1 VAAKAR
7 KRGYY
12 TREEFLLICRWKTPR
27 SKPLVES
34 NSAEAVEA
42 ATREAF
48 AASDEERRIESL
60 LSLRGVSWTTAS
72 ALLHLPLP
80 DLYPILDKRVL
91 HALGAR
97 PNASVSLKSWLDYV
111 DAWRE
116 VVAESGLDGR
126 SADQGLWQWSKE
138 QGVPL
143 Y

>member
-1 VAAKAR
+1 
-7 KRGYY
+7 
-12 TREEFLLICRWKTPR
+12 
-27 SKPLVES
+27 VES
-34 NSAEAVEA
+34 NPAEAVEA
-42 ATREAF
+42 ATCEAF
-48 AASDEERRIESL
+48 ATSDEERRIVAL

-72 ALLHLPLP
+72 ALLHLPFP

-97 PNASVSLKSWLDYV
+97 PNATINLQSWLAYV

-116 VVAESGLDGR
+116 LLAESGLDGR

-138 QGVPL
+138 QGVSL